1 MKPIKLQAATG
12 GQPGYGELVV
22 SGWSHGAEACELCVQ
37 RNQDNYYL
45 GENNDWGARQVWH
58 QLGALQEDGER
69 FLCNVD
75 HRLVDPL
82 VENQR
87 MYQFRLTLR
96 DAQSKKEEEAGL
108 RIDSRLQPSTASGSS
123 RFEEKKVDHTTRAAP
138 KDEPVPE
145 PPMTAPEQEPIQA
158 PEPIVTTLPPV
169 LPKKSSKI
177 PLILIILLLVLALAA
192 AAWWFLLRKP
202 PSDDTTTEPSPPP
215 AVAEPS
221 SPPAVAE
228 PSPPPAT
235 AEPSAA
241 PAAGMAVCSPETLAD
256 AKDDLSFIQACL
268 KSNPSSEQVL
278 AIITA
283 AKEAGRCNVMQRLYA
298 HKAQSGD
305 AAVAYAYAR
314 EYDPAHYAGG
324 GCIKA
329 ADGETAVYWYEI
341 VVEHDPQNQDAQQ
354 RLKEL
359 GK

>member
-1 MKPIKLQAATG
+1 MKPIKLQAVPG
-12 GQPGYGELVV
+12 GQPGCGELVV

-45 GENNDWGARQVWH
+45 GENDDWGARQVWH
-58 QLGALQEDGER
+58 QLGALQGDGER
-69 FLCNVD
+69 FLCNID

-108 RIDSRLQPSTASGSS
+108 RIDSKLQPSTASGNS
-123 RFEEKKVDHTTRAAP
+123 RFEEKKVDHTTKPAP

-145 PPMTAPEQEPIQA
+145 PPMTASEQEPIQA
-158 PEPIVTTLPPV
+158 PVLAPEPIVATPLPA
-169 LPKKSSKI
+169 LPKKGSKM
-177 PLILIILLLVLALAA
+177 PLILIILLLVLALATA
-192 AAWWFLLRKP
+192 AWFLLRKP
-202 PSDDTTTEPSPPP
+202 SSDDVTVEPGPPP
-215 AVAEPS
+215 A
-221 SPPAVAE
+221 AV
-228 PSPPPAT
+228 
-235 AEPSAA
+235 EPSAA
-241 PAAGMAVCSPETLAD
+241 PAAAMAVCSPETLAD
-256 AKDDLSFIQACL
+256 TKDDLSFIQTCL

-283 AKEAGRCNVMQRLYA
+283 AKEARRCNVMQRLYA

-314 EYDPAHYAGG
+314 EYDPAHYASG
-324 GCIKA
+324 GCIET
-329 ADGETAVYWYEI
+329 ADGETAAYWYEI
-341 VVEHDPQNQDAQQ
+341 AVKHDPQNQDAQQ

-359 GK
+359 SK